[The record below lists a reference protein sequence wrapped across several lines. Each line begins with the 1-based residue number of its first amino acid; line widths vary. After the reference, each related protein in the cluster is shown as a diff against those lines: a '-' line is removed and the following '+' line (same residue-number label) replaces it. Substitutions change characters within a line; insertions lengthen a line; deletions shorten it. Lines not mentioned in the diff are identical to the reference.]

1 MKPRILVWSGNAYV
15 YLGITR
21 SIQEKFDCDLFCI
34 SNADGNASKY
44 LKDQKIVNFKKTWF
58 FPNYL
63 TEENKKPDTSY
74 LKKFEE
80 KYNID
85 LWKIIYGDRR
95 LRKDNQR
102 YYNFT
107 RDEHLLI
114 IEQACKFFEKILD
127 EVKPDF
133 LMIQATT
140 SHNDHLLYCMCKALK
155 IKVMMLRTS
164 RTGYRLIIS
173 EDLESIDKIE
183 SKPQKLPGN
192 KTFEEIRNF
201 FNEFSARK
209 QIASFEPNYKA
220 PKTEK
225 IKAAI
230 EFFLFGN
237 SSNDNY
243 VNYGKSRISIIKQG
257 LGIKHKFRKNKIKS
271 FMDKNFLRT
280 IKNEEFVYFP
290 FHKEPERMLDISAP
304 YYTDQKTVAK
314 NIAKSLPIKYK
325 LYVKDHPAQMQ
336 LTTMWKR
343 SIQYYQELLDLPNV
357 EVIHPS
363 VKNEELIKKCAMV
376 FTINGSSSL
385 EALTFNKPSMILT
398 NADFTNLSGITK
410 LEKMEDFPKIFENA
424 LRQKVDLNEL
434 SEFMYDLEQNSFE
447 CDIYSVYKNFYS
459 TFPYPG
465 FLKWPEHPPKKVK
478 NYLDSQ
484 REIFDQLADQHLE
497 KIEQLKN

>member
-1 MKPRILVWSGNAYV
+1 
-15 YLGITR
+15 
-21 SIQEKFDCDLFCI
+21 
-34 SNADGNASKY
+34 
-44 LKDQKIVNFKKTWF
+44 
-58 FPNYL
+58 
-63 TEENKKPDTSY
+63 
-74 LKKFEE
+74 
-80 KYNID
+80 
-85 LWKIIYGDRR
+85 
-95 LRKDNQR
+95 
-102 YYNFT
+102 
-107 RDEHLLI
+107 
-114 IEQACKFFEKILD
+114 
-127 EVKPDF
+127 
-133 LMIQATT
+133 
-140 SHNDHLLYCMCKALK
+140 
-155 IKVMMLRTS
+155 
-164 RTGYRLIIS
+164 
-173 EDLESIDKIE
+173 
-183 SKPQKLPGN
+183 
-192 KTFEEIRNF
+192 
-201 FNEFSARK
+201 
-209 QIASFEPNYKA
+209 
-220 PKTEK
+220 
-225 IKAAI
+225 
-230 EFFLFGN
+230 
-237 SSNDNY
+237 
-243 VNYGKSRISIIKQG
+243 
-257 LGIKHKFRKNKIKS
+257 
-271 FMDKNFLRT
+271 MDKNFLRT